1 MSLQPAGK
9 AVERL
14 DKFVWQILEKK
25 TEAVNAYNQ
34 YNKGEETRPPP
45 SPCKKKRKKRKK
57 KGGGG
62 GGRSASTAKDWSRLL
77 Q

>member
-34 YNKGEETRPPP
+34 
-45 SPCKKKRKKRKK
+45 
-57 KGGGG
+57 
-62 GGRSASTAKDWSRLL
+62 